1 MLAWFVGLLIGSF
14 AMGALCAHVH
24 ESPMLHLVYLI
35 CVAWH
40 LVTELSNAWN
50 LWDEKAAQSDGIRNA
65 FFNLSVVSICVW
77 CSSDCFLHQPIQAA
91 LCASTLAKLVWDLAQ
106 SEWRINFSLHDGAI
120 FVLKACVWV
129 TAIENYHMIE
139 PLWVEVWSVHAVVL
153 IASSVQLLWGS
164 FNVWY
169 LQRML
174 CGANAANGLLEEKR
188 YNGPIVFGNGYA
200 EVTAF

>member
-1 MLAWFVGLLIGSF
+1 M
-14 AMGALCAHVH
+14 M
-24 ESPMLHLVYLI
+24 HLVYLI
-35 CVAWH
+35 CAAWH

-50 LWDEKAAQSDGIRNA
+50 MWYEKAAQSDGIRHA
-65 FFNLSVVSICVW
+65 LFTLLVLSIFVL

-91 LCASTLAKLVWDLAQ
+91 LCASALAKSVWDQAQ
-106 SEWRINFSLHDGAI
+106 SQWHINNFSLHDGTVFALN
-120 FVLKACVWV
+120 VCVWV
-129 TAIENYHMIE
+129 TVIENYHMIR